1 MVENQKFSYNYS
13 ATANRE
19 VEEIRKRYLPKKV
32 DKMEELKHLDHRVQ
46 SAGMTES
53 LSVGIIGCLIFGI
66 GMCAGLNVIGGGM
79 VLAVVLGIIG
89 VVLMLP
95 AYPIYRLLSKR
106 AREKYTARILKLAD
120 EISGEKK

>member
-32 DKMEELKHLDHRVQ
+32 DKMEELKHLDRRVQ